1 MKRLGLPLILLVVLG
16 ALVYK
21 IDDISDYTS
30 ELVSAKPEVTIE
42 SANSY
47 KTDSDFLYIQK
58 SENFVPYSKQDIM
71 NIFYSIFNN
80 GYETFTFYCPSE
92 YTDCRRDVEEITGDQ
107 TIITHI
113 GNFVHPYNNFTNLK
127 VVTDS
132 LGEVDV
138 IVTKMYD
145 DAKIQAINAKLDT
158 IFNEIFTAEMDI
170 NDKILKIHDY
180 IIDHA
185 FYDMEEGDNSGN
197 AYGALIEGK
206 CKCSGYA
213 DAMALALYKLGV
225 KNYKV
230 ASEKH
235 VWNALCLNDEWSQI
249 DLTWDDP
256 VVETGATITD
266 TIRHKFYMI
275 DTPTLMSYD
284 TLEHNFDKN
293 VYLELREQKSDSK

>member
-1 MKRLGLPLILLVVLG
+1 MKRFGLPFLLLVILG
-16 ALVYK
+16 IMIYK
-21 IDDISDYTS
+21 IDDISDYAAN
-30 ELVSAKPEVTIE
+30 LVSARPIVTIE
-42 SANSY
+42 DANEY
-47 KTDSDFLYIQK
+47 K
-58 SENFVPYSKQDIM
+58 SENDYLFVQKSTDFVPYSKQDII

-80 GYETFTFYCPSE
+80 GYETFTFYCPTE
-92 YTDCRRDVEEITGDQ
+92 YTECRDDVEEITGNQ
-107 TIITHI
+107 NTITHI
-113 GNFVHPYNNFTNLK
+113 GNFVHPFNNFTNLK

-145 DAKIQAINAKLDT
+145 STKIDAINTKLDE
-158 IFNEIFTAEMDI
+158 IFREIFTEGMDI

-185 FYDMEEGDNSGN
+185 YYDLDESENSGN

-213 DAMALALYKLGV
+213 DAMAIALSKLGI

-235 VWNALCLNDEWSQI
+235 VWNALYLDGEWSQI

-256 VVETGATITD
+256 VVENGATITD
-266 TIRHKFYMI
+266 TIRHKFYMV

-284 TLEHNFDKN
+284 TLEHNFDKT
-293 VYLELREQKSDSK
+293 VYLEVK